1 MEELYT
7 TNTLEQ
13 QIEKLN
19 QSPAVTNNITT
30 VGDNVT
36 KFMLIISLVISLI
49 MWIVIAIG
57 RSKCI
62 KKAGD
67 KAWKAFIPFY
77 GTYVLY
83 KISGMK
89 GYWIIVNVISEL
101 IGFIG
106 IGISLS
112 MLAEMNNII
121 ETINSSSKALKE
133 VNKIAADYAI
143 ISGIVD
149 ILDFL
154 ASAGLLALNIVW
166 AIKFCKSFG
175 KGGGY
180 IAGMI
185 LVPFVFY
192 LIIGLGD
199 AEYVGN
205 YKKANNDEMSAQ

>member
-7 TNTLEQ
+7 RNTLEQ
-13 QIEKLN
+13 LE
-19 QSPAVTNNITT
+19 QSRTVSNNITT
-30 VGDNVT
+30 IANDVT
-36 KFMLIISLVISLI
+36 KLIMIISLAISLI

-89 GYWIIVNVISEL
+89 GYWIIVNIISEV

-106 IGISLS
+106 IFVSSS

-121 ETINSSSKALKE
+121 DTINLSSKSLE
-133 VNKIAADYAI
+133 EINKVAANYTI

-192 LIIGLGD
+192 FIIGLGD